1 MQSQNSDLGLVNQQA
16 QSLIRQADARNRQ
29 LIEQDNAALNREWQD
44 LVRSLEQRREHLQ
57 QLAEH
62 WDSFENS
69 LHGWEKALGRLEDK
83 FRNVDPTV
91 RSRRHLEDTK
101 NAIQVSRRHIT
112 YIARVATVVAQSM
125 SLPQWAHGA
134 AGLIDLLLYYTHSYT
149 HTADEN
155 SFIQWAEPP

>member
-1 MQSQNSDLGLVNQQA
+1 MVYIVQGQNSDLAGVNQQA
-16 QSLIRQADARNRQ
+16 QSLKREADARNRQ
-29 LIEQDNAALNREWQD
+29 LIEQDNAALNRDWQD
-44 LVRSLEQRREHLQ
+44 LVRSLEQRREQLQ

-101 NAIQVSRRHIT
+101 NAIQVSGRQGG
-112 YIARVATVVAQSM
+112 YC
-125 SLPQWAHGA
+125 L
-134 AGLIDLLLYYTHSYT
+134 
-149 HTADEN
+149 
-155 SFIQWAEPP
+155 

>member
-101 NAIQVSRRHIT
+101 NAIQVSSGGGT
-112 YIARVATVVAQSM
+112 YTFISRAATAVVQSM
-125 SLPQWAHGA
+125 SPPNELM
-134 AGLIDLLLYYTHSYT
+134 GLRV
-149 HTADEN
+149 
-155 SFIQWAEPP
+155 

>member
-101 NAIQVSRRHIT
+101 NAIQVSSGGGT
-112 YIARVATVVAQSM
+112 YTFISRVATPVVQGM
-125 SLPQWAHGA
+125 SPPMSSWGC
-134 AGLIDLLLYYTHSYT
+134 GFNWFIIVLYT
-149 HTADEN
+149 
-155 SFIQWAEPP
+155 